1 MMVNKQLIISEF
13 QRIRDLGFVK
23 SNRPNNRDG
32 GIGNTFEDYL
42 GVQEN
47 NLREADFDGFE
58 IKSKRQFNSSY
69 LTLFSKSP
77 THPSGANGIL
87 KDKYGECRDPQFPQL
102 KKLYA
107 SIFGHRECLV
117 YNKYLMKLDVVY
129 PSKFLNLKV
138 KDEVQNLYDEVHW
151 TFDELSTASSKMKNL
166 FVVFANEKVIE
177 GVRHYHYLH
186 AEIYLNF
193 NFDKFL
199 KSIENGVIMFDI
211 RIGVHKTGSNYGKPH
226 DHGSGFRVKKENI
239 CELYDEFISL

>member
-1 MMVNKQLIISEF
+1 MVNKQLIISEF
-13 QRIRDLGFVK
+13 QRIRNLGFVVSK
-23 SNRPNNRDG
+23 RPNNRDG
-32 GIGNTFEDYL
+32 GIGYTFEDYL

-58 IKSKRQFNSSY
+58 IKSKRQFNTSY

-77 THPSGANGIL
+77 SSPSGANGIL

-107 SIFGHRECLV
+107 SIFGHRESLV
-117 YNKYLMKLDVVY
+117 YNKHLMKLEVIH
-129 PSKFLNLKV
+129 PKKILKLKV
-138 KDEVQNLYDEVHW
+138 KDELHNTYDEVHW
-151 TFDELSTASSKMKNL
+151 TFNELVSASSKMKNL
-166 FVVFANEKVIE
+166 FVVFAEEKVINGE
-177 GVRHYHYLH
+177 RHYHYLN

-193 NFDKFL
+193 NFEKFL

-211 RIGVHKTGSNYGKPH
+211 RIGVHKTGNNYGKPH

-239 CELYDEFISL
+239 SELYDDFISI

>member
-1 MMVNKQLIISEF
+1 MVNKQLIISEF
-13 QRIRDLGFVK
+13 KRIRDLGFVK

-42 GVQEN
+42 GVEEN
-47 NLREADFDGFE
+47 NLREADFEGFE

-77 THPSGANGIL
+77 TYPVGANGIL

-107 SIFGHRECLV
+107 SIFGHRESLV
-117 YNKYLMKLDVVY
+117 YNKHLMKLDVIY
-129 PSKFLNLKV
+129 PNNIVNLKI
-138 KDEVQNLYDEVHW
+138 KDELHNSYDEVHW
-151 TFDELSTASSKMKNL
+151 TFEELIRGSSKMKNL
-166 FVVFANEKVIE
+166 FVVFAEEKVID
-177 GVRHYHYLH
+177 GIRHYHYLN
-186 AEIYLNF
+186 AEIYFNF

-211 RIGVHKTGSNYGKPH
+211 RIGVHKTGNNYGKPH

-239 CELYDEFISL
+239 SELFDDYISL